1 MWTGKKMP
9 PMKLALDPVNI
20 ILPRSQWEAAA
31 MCFLQSGP
39 IWMGCGAADCVEL
52 VIHRGTLTVCSGGRY
67 LNQEASTWVVRE
79 ENGSGTVSELVNRQK
94 GDSAV
99 KWFLISHTR
108 NCLFIPYCLHVR
120 LTLDLVRTGRA
131 VSVMHRAFFP
141 SLLWWLSPQNLPSA
155 FILANPLQ
163 MDSFQSWTPYQL
175 CCKWNGET
183 VFHEM

>member
-1 MWTGKKMP
+1 MFAFLSIKKYQMWMGEKKMP

-20 ILPRSQWEAAA
+20 ILPRSQWEAAE

-79 ENGSGTVSELVNRQK
+79 ENGSGTVSKPANRQK

-108 NCLFIPYCLHVR
+108 NCLFGPYCLHVR
-120 LTLDLVRTGRA
+120 LTLHLVWTDWA
-131 VSVMHRAFFP
+131 VSVALCIF
-141 SLLWWLSPQNLPSA
+141 SVTLVVTLSTEP
-155 FILANPLQ
+155 PLCLHF
-163 MDSFQSWTPYQL
+163 S
-175 CCKWNGET
+175 
-183 VFHEM
+183 